1 MRQQPVPVRM
11 LAPLVVCLLAASG
24 CGSGVDADRAPTTAT
39 PQDFCLTY
47 VKQATGIQEKLR
59 ASLVAG
65 DRELPDGEEF
75 ATVFQIG
82 RAHV

>member
-1 MRQQPVPVRM
+1 MSGPGRPPLVEVPVRQQSVPVRM

-47 VKQATGIQEKLR
+47 VKQATGIQEK
-59 ASLVAG
+59 
-65 DRELPDGEEF
+65 
-75 ATVFQIG
+75 QIG